1 MSGRSRTSEI
11 RVGLLMIFAAI
22 GVLTLYRFAAGGPG
36 FLASNR
42 TVEVLFRDGQG
53 LREGSTVRIAGI
65 DSGRVVGVDLAEI
78 DGIFRAKIKIA
89 LPVELA
95 AKLKQDV
102 RITIQSGLT
111 GQSRVNVVSSGTST
125 VSLVPGQ
132 VVNGVETTFF
142 DPILE
147 QVGLGPVE
155 RSNISHTIGEVRS
168 TVDALGPRVRQILTV
183 LNDTAEG
190 LRETADAVRPD
201 VEATTQHVEELAR
214 RINSVGPKL
223 EAALNRLDSVT
234 LHADQLLAENRPNLK
249 ATVADVREVMA
260 MAKDIAETDRKKI
273 DKLLDG
279 LDGTRARADRV
290 LYQADIIATQGQQM
304 ITTQR
309 ADLERTI
316 ANVRDATDWGD
327 RLVQKLFANPYF
339 LSPFYKPSP
348 EDVRVQAVYD
358 TAQVFT
364 KGARELH
371 DAVKALESLQ
381 SAARTPEE
389 RAAVAKLYEKTVGLT
404 SQLNATTQQLSESLK
419 TRPKR

>member
-1 MSGRSRTSEI
+1 MSGRSRASEI
-11 RVGLLMIFAAI
+11 RVGLLVIVA
-22 GVLTLYRFAAGGPG
+22 GGGLLGLYRLAAGGPG
-36 FLASNR
+36 FLAKTR
-42 TVEVLFRDGQG
+42 TVEILFRDGQG
-53 LREGSTVRIAGI
+53 IREGSTVRIAGI
-65 DSGRVVGVDLAEI
+65 DTGRVVGVDLAEVE
-78 DGIFRAKIKIA
+78 GFFRAKVKIA

-102 RITIQSGLT
+102 KITIQSGLT
-111 GQSRVNVVSSGTST
+111 GQSRVNVVSSGLST
-125 VSLVPGQ
+125 VALVPGQ

-147 QVGLGPVE
+147 QVGLGPIE
-155 RSNISHTIGEVRS
+155 RSNISHTIGEVRE
-168 TVDALGPRVRQILTV
+168 TVDAVGPRMRQILTA
-183 LNDTAEG
+183 LHDTATG
-190 LRETADAVRPD
+190 LRETVESVRPD
-201 VEATTQHVEELAR
+201 VEATTEHIEELAK
-214 RINSVGPKL
+214 RINAVGPKV

-234 LHADQLLAENRPNLK
+234 LNVDQLLVENRPVLK
-249 ATVADVREVMA
+249 ATIADAHEVMA
-260 MAKDIAETDRKKI
+260 LAKDIAQTDRVKV

-290 LYQADIIATQGQQM
+290 LYQTDLMVTQGQQ
-304 ITTQR
+304 IVTTQR

-327 RLVQKLFANPYF
+327 RLVQKLFANPFF
-339 LSPFYKPSP
+339 LSPFYKPTA

-371 DAVKALESLQ
+371 DAVKALEALQ
-381 SAARTPEE
+381 TASRTPEE
-389 RAAVAKLYEKTVGLT
+389 KQAVGKLYDKALGLT
-404 SQLNATTQQLSESLK
+404 AQLNATTQQLTESLK